1 MRFRVKLVMAAH
13 PTALVGG
20 VLKAALFDAV
30 VWSGT
35 AVVLVLVDFAVAMGL
50 ARLAETAGHR
60 VWKPTRE
67 TVRLG
72 PGPDARDGPVLQTTP

>member
-13 PTALVGG
+13 LTALVGG

-35 AVVLVLVDFAVAMGL
+35 AVVLVLVGFAVAMGL
-50 ARLAETAGHR
+50 ARLAETAVIASGSPPAR
-60 VWKPTRE
+60 PSGSAPALT
-67 TVRLG
+67 
-72 PGPDARDGPVLQTTP
+72 PGTGPVLQTTP